1 MKDWIDLFH
10 VLDFV
15 PVAILLTAVSLN
27 AMKRLESCIKA
38 YVLNSWFL
46 SLLIFFVAVKEGDTH
61 LYIAAFLTLATKG
74 LLLPLFLRSIVR
86 KMGTTHI
93 VEPYISNTL
102 SLTISGILIAIVYV
116 SLGKGIFVTGFSS
129 YVLKISIAVI
139 LMGLFIM
146 ITRKKAVTQV
156 LGLLFMENGLFM
168 AGFSL
173 TSGMPII
180 VELGILFDLLMVVI
194 ILGIF
199 MIQIKH
205 KFSSADLDQLTT
217 LKG

>member
-1 MKDWIDLFH
+1 M
-10 VLDFV
+10 

-27 AMKRLESCIKA
+27 AMKRLESYIKA
-38 YVLNSWFL
+38 YVFNSWFL
-46 SLLIFFVAVKEGDTH
+46 SLLIFLVAAKEGNTH
-61 LYIAAFLTLATKG
+61 LYIAAFLTLTTKG

-102 SLTISGILIAIVYV
+102 SLIISGILIAIVYV

-129 YVLKISIAVI
+129 YVLKIAIAVI

-173 TSGMPII
+173 TSGMPTII
-180 VELGILFDLLMVVI
+180 ELGILFDVLMLVI
-194 ILGIF
+194 ILGVF
-199 MIQIKH
+199 TIQIKH
-205 KFSSADLDQLTT
+205 KFSSADLDHLTT

>member
-1 MKDWIDLFH
+1 M
-10 VLDFV
+10 
-15 PVAILLTAVSLN
+15 PVAILLTAVALN
-27 AMKRLESCIKA
+27 ALKQLESYIKA
-38 YVLNSWFL
+38 YTFNSCFL
-46 SLLIFFVAVKEGDTH
+46 SLLIFLVAAKEGDTH
-61 LYIAAFLTLATKG
+61 LYIAASLTLATKG
-74 LLLPLFLRSIVR
+74 IIMPLFLGKIVR
-86 KMGTTHI
+86 KMGTTHV
-93 VEPYISNTL
+93 VEPYIGNTL
-102 SLTISGILIAIVYV
+102 SLLISGILIAIVYV

-173 TSGMPII
+173 TSGMPTII
-180 VELGILFDLLMVVI
+180 ELGILFDMLMLVI
-194 ILGIF
+194 ILGVF
-199 MIQIKH
+199 TIQIKQN
-205 KFSSADLDQLTT
+205 FPSADLDHLTT

>member
-1 MKDWIDLFH
+1 M
-10 VLDFV
+10 
-15 PVAILLTAVSLN
+15 PVAILLTSVALN
-27 AMKRLESCIKA
+27 ALKQLESYIKA
-38 YVLNSWFL
+38 YTFNSCFL
-46 SLLIFFVAVKEGDTH
+46 SLLIFLVAAKEGDTH
-61 LYIAAFLTLATKG
+61 LYIAASLTLATKG
-74 LLLPLFLRSIVR
+74 IIMPLFLGKIVR
-86 KMGTTHI
+86 KMGPTHV

-102 SLTISGILIAIVYV
+102 SLFISGILIAIVYV

-173 TSGMPII
+173 TSGMPTII
-180 VELGILFDLLMVVI
+180 ELGILFDMLMLVI
-194 ILGIF
+194 ILGVF
-199 MIQIKH
+199 TIQIKQN
-205 KFSSADLDQLTT
+205 FPSADLDHLTT